1 VTVARVRA
9 SLSVIAAVVASAC
22 AAEAEPESLRARV
35 FGAAPGPCRVTVL
48 TNDPGDEERLTA
60 AVDCALAQ
68 VDARNAFTWDVL
80 VPTVE
85 GDPILYRFAGDGEKV
100 TITTDT
106 TRDAFGS
113 RSVLVQECETIDDT
127 GLVPAG
133 VDCIDA
139 VGVSLVLPDGIWPP

>member
-1 VTVARVRA
+1 MIVIGVRSLLLVA
-9 SLSVIAAVVASAC
+9 LIAACSA
-22 AAEAEPESLRARV
+22 AGEPEASPAPV
-35 FGAAPGPCRVTVL
+35 FGKTPGPCGVTVL
-48 TNDPGDEERLTA
+48 TNDLGDEERLTA

-85 GDPILYRFAGDGEKV
+85 GDPILYRFAGDGEMI
-100 TITTDT
+100 TITTDS

-113 RSVLVQECETIDDT
+113 PSVLVQECETIDDT
-127 GLVPAG
+127 GFVPAG

-139 VGVSLVLPDGIWPP
+139 AGVPFVLPDGIWPP